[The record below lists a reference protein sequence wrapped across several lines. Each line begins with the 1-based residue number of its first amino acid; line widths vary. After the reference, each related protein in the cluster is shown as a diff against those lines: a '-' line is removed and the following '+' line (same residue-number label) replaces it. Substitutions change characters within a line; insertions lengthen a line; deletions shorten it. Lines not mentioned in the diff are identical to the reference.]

1 MKRLAG
7 MLAFVFMLFT
17 LTSCAG
23 TIQEDG
29 LWDAASYTE
38 DTEFG
43 AGEKTVK
50 VKVQAEEKTVIFT
63 IHTDKENLADALLEH
78 NLISGEQGPYGLYI
92 KSVNGIVADYNINQ
106 SYWSLCKSGEVMQTG
121 ASEVYVSDGEE
132 YEMVYTK

>member
-1 MKRLAG
+1 MRRLTG
-7 MLAFVFMLFT
+7 LLAFVLMIFA

-23 TIQEDG
+23 PIQEDG

-43 AGEKTVK
+43 AGAKTVT

-63 IHTDKENLADALLEH
+63 VHTDKENLADALLEH
-78 NLISGEQGPYGLYI
+78 NLISGEQGPYGLYV
-92 KSVNGIVADYNINQ
+92 KSVNGMIADYNINQ

-121 ASEVYVSDGEE
+121 ASEVFIVDGET
-132 YEMVYTK
+132 YELVYTK